1 MEQIAALPAASE
13 ARLSPT
19 FPERRPAWDYGPRP
33 SEIRAWARRCEE
45 RALEGFSVGPG
56 WPAEIVAEAL
66 LLLAEKRER
75 RLSRR

>member
-1 MEQIAALPAASE
+1 MTQTAAHPAASE
-13 ARLSPT
+13 ARITP
-19 FPERRPAWDYGPRP
+19 PVRKHRPAWNYGPRP

-45 RALEGFSVGPG
+45 RAPEGFGVGPG

>member
-1 MEQIAALPAASE
+1 MSQAVAYPTASE
-13 ARLSPT
+13 ARLSPEIRE
-19 FPERRPAWDYGPRP
+19 PRPAWDYGPRP
-33 SEIRAWARRCEE
+33 AEIRAWARRCEE
-45 RALEGFSVGPG
+45 RVPDGFSVGPG